1 MEQKQGKVLP
11 DAEVPEGFT
20 VTLALEDAVPVV
32 LFCLATISM
41 GRAIQSPLFVLGASI
56 AFAAGALKV
65 AWKLVMALSHRNIP
79 LLSCQMCYVM
89 PLGFLL
95 MMNYREAEAVTVS
108 CFFERMENI
117 CRLSA
122 YDSDAF
128 STGLYSPRSKGIFSA
143 YLDCPIHTMVWAALM
158 SLGAMYPQLAHLYMR
173 CLSGILVFAPQIGH
187 NCVVGSHLESTTTC
201 PVWRISLFLTRPRT
215 LCCILRP

>member
-32 LFCLATISM
+32 LFCLAIISM

-65 AWKLVMALSHRNIP
+65 AWKFVMALGHRNIP
-79 LLSCQMCYVM
+79 LLSCQMRYVM

-108 CFFERMENI
+108 CFAERMENI
-117 CRLSA
+117 RRLST
-122 YDSDAF
+122 YDSDAL
-128 STGLYSPRSKGIFSA
+128 STGLYSPRSKGILSE
-143 YLDCPIHTMVWAALM
+143 YSDCPSQTMV
-158 SLGAMYPQLAHLYMR
+158 
-173 CLSGILVFAPQIGH
+173 
-187 NCVVGSHLESTTTC
+187 
-201 PVWRISLFLTRPRT
+201 
-215 LCCILRP
+215 

>member
-1 MEQKQGKVLP
+1 MSLWMSWISEIRCVFQEGGRVMEQKQGKVLP

-65 AWKLVMALSHRNIP
+65 AWKLVMALGHRNIP
-79 LLSCQMCYVM
+79 LLSRQMRYVM

-95 MMNYREAEAVTVS
+95 MAIGLIVQRGAAGALIL
-108 CFFERMENI
+108 RMLE
-117 CRLSA
+117 LPSLP
-122 YDSDAF
+122 F
-128 STGLYSPRSKGIFSA
+128 TL
-143 YLDCPIHTMVWAALM
+143 VWAALICLM
-158 SLGAMYPQLAHLYMR
+158 VHFARTKDQLDSASNWKEQGTNSAAQLAF
-173 CLSGILVFAPQIGH
+173 LVSVLLA
-187 NCVVGSHLESTTTC
+187 SM
-201 PVWRISLFLTRPRT
+201 
-215 LCCILRP
+215 

>member
-41 GRAIQSPLFVLGASI
+41 GRAIQSLLFVLGASI

-65 AWKLVMALSHRNIP
+65 AWKLVMALGHRNIP
-79 LLSCQMCYVM
+79 LLSRQMRYVM

-95 MMNYREAEAVTVS
+95 MAIGLIVQRGAAGALIL
-108 CFFERMENI
+108 RMLE
-117 CRLSA
+117 LPSLPFTLA
-122 YDSDAF
+122 
-128 STGLYSPRSKGIFSA
+128 
-143 YLDCPIHTMVWAALM
+143 WAALICLM
-158 SLGAMYPQLAHLYMR
+158 VHFARTKDQLDSASNWKEQGTNSAAQLAF
-173 CLSGILVFAPQIGH
+173 LVSVLLA
-187 NCVVGSHLESTTTC
+187 SM
-201 PVWRISLFLTRPRT
+201 
-215 LCCILRP
+215 

>member
-65 AWKLVMALSHRNIP
+65 AWKLVMALGHRNIP
-79 LLSCQMCYVM
+79 LLSRQMRYVM

-95 MMNYREAEAVTVS
+95 MAIGLIVQRGAAGALIL
-108 CFFERMENI
+108 RMLE
-117 CRLSA
+117 LPSLPFTLA
-122 YDSDAF
+122 
-128 STGLYSPRSKGIFSA
+128 
-143 YLDCPIHTMVWAALM
+143 WAALICLM
-158 SLGAMYPQLAHLYMR
+158 VHFARTKDQLDSASNWKEQGTNSAAQLAF
-173 CLSGILVFAPQIGH
+173 LVSVLLA
-187 NCVVGSHLESTTTC
+187 SM
-201 PVWRISLFLTRPRT
+201 
-215 LCCILRP
+215 